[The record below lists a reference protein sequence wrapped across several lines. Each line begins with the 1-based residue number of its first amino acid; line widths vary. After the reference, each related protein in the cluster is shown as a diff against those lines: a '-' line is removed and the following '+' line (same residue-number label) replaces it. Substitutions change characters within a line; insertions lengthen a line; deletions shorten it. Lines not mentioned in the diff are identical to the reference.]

1 MNPWSI
7 PGPILPFIGDWR
19 VNDVSAIGF
28 RDATG
33 LRERLG
39 SGPVLPRLDACLDF
53 PETEAIGD
61 DTVGV
66 MARPRK

>member
-19 VNDVSAIGF
+19 VSDVSAIGF
-28 RDATG
+28 RGATG
-33 LRERLG
+33 LLSGLR
-39 SGPVLPRLDACLDF
+39 SGPVLPRLDTCLNF
-53 PETEAIGD
+53 PETEAIDD